1 VGIPEKE
8 IADVGIGVSVGGS
21 GETVGNGVT
30 VGVNAGLAVCVS
42 AITVLAVNMAVSI
55 TSVGLTEG
63 VDKMPSHDVNIVTIR
78 NKGIIALLIIFMI
91 PLLI

>member
-21 GETVGNGVT
+21 GETVDDGVT
-30 VGVNAGLAVCVS
+30 VGVNAGIAVCVS
-42 AITVLAVNMAVSI
+42 ALAVLTVNMAVSI
-55 TSVGLTEG
+55 TSVGLIKG
-63 VDKMPSHDVNIVTIR
+63 VDKKPSHDANIVTIR
-78 NKGIIALLIIFMI
+78 NKGVIALLMIFMI